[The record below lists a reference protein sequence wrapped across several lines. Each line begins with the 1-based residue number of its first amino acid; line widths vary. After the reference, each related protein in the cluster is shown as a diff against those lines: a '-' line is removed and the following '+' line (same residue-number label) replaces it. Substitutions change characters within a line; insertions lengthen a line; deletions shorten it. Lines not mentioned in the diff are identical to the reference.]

1 MKIEIASERTRF
13 ITKFIIFPKTLVIGV
28 IDKDIDCFYRTK
40 KTRFLSKVKIFQ
52 RLKDG
57 IWVDE
62 SWGDG
67 AFLFG
72 SWL

>member
-1 MKIEIASERTRF
+1 MKIEMASERTRF
-13 ITKFIIFPKTLVIGV
+13 ITKFIIFPKTLLFGV
-28 IDKDIDCFYRTK
+28 FDKDIGCFGRIK

-52 RLKDG
+52 RLKG
-57 IWVDE
+57 GAWVDE